1 MAAGQGFKTFTT
13 GEVLTAG
20 DVNGYLMQGINVFTN
35 ATARD
40 AAITAPAEGQFAF
53 TKDNNS
59 LWYYDGAA
67 WVASGA
73 TGDIEGVT
81 AGVGISGGGTSG
93 TVTVTNS
100 MATAIDAKG
109 DLVPGTGADTF
120 ARLAVGAND
129 TVLTADSSTATGLK
143 WAAAA
148 ASGSTNVAGKNG
160 VLNSQFNV
168 WQRGT
173 TVASGNSYG
182 ADRWQQARQASVSGL
197 TVSRQATGDTTN
209 LPFIQYCAR
218 VQRDSGNTSTNGVY
232 FGQPFETLNSLQYA
246 GKTVTM
252 SFYARKGANYSPT
265 SSNLNVFLE
274 TGTGTDQNAIAGS
287 YTGSA
292 KPINQTITL
301 TTTWQRFSYSATLGS
316 TVTEVMPWFEMIPT
330 GTAGAADYY
339 EITGVQVEI
348 AGSASAY
355 SPNTSTYQAELAAC
369 QRYFLKY
376 GGNQINETFP
386 GMLLSYSTTQGE
398 GPIALKSTMRTTPT
412 IAFSTLKV
420 SDVASYN
427 LAVTN
432 LTITSGN
439 SSGDA
444 AYLVFTVASGATS
457 GKTNVLRTDGS
468 TAGFL
473 TFSAEL

>member
-1 MAAGQGFKTFTT
+1 MATT
-13 GEVLTAG
+13 TPNFGWTVPTSSDL
-20 DVNGYLMQGINVFTN
+20 VKNG
-35 ATARD
+35 
-40 AAITAPAEGQFAF
+40 
-53 TKDNNS
+53 
-59 LWYYDGAA
+59 
-67 WVASGA
+67 
-73 TGDIEGVT
+73 
-81 AGVGISGGGTSG
+81 
-93 TVTVTNS
+93 
-100 MATAIDAKG
+100 ATAIETLGDGIDASLVDLKG
-109 DLVPGTGADTF
+109 GTTGQ
-120 ARLAVGAND
+120 
-129 TVLTADSSTATGLK
+129 VLSKATNTDMDFSWITPSAGS
-143 WAAAA
+143 
-148 ASGSTNVAGKNG
+148 SGSSNVAGKNG
-160 VLNSQFNV
+160 VLNSNFSV

-173 TVASGNSYG
+173 SVASGNSYG

-316 TVTEVMPWFEMIPT
+316 TITEVMPWFEMIPT

-339 EITGVQVEI
+339 EITGVQLEI
-348 AGSASAY
+348 ASSASAY
-355 SPNTSTYQAELAAC
+355 SPNAPTYQAELAAC
-369 QRYFLKY
+369 YRYFQKF
-376 GGNQINETFP
+376 GGTQTNESFP
-386 GMLLSYSTTQGE
+386 YTGFSYSTTQGE
-398 GPIALKSTMRTTPT
+398 GPLTHKGTMRTTPSLS
-412 IAFSTLKV
+412 FSTLKI

-432 LTITSGN
+432 LTLTTSG
-439 SSGDA
+439 SGLDTS
-444 AYLVFTVASGATS
+444 YLVFTVASGTSS
-457 GKTNVLRTDGS
+457 GKINYMRTDAS
-468 TAGFL
+468 TAGYIYL
-473 TFSAEL
+473 NAEL

>member
-129 TVLTADSSTATGLK
+129 TVLTADSTTATGLK
-143 WAAAA
+143 WATPSSGGGMTLISTTTL
-148 ASGSTNVAGKNG
+148 SGSSITLSSIPQTYNEIQLWIVDFDPSTAARFRIAPNG
-160 VLNSQFNV
+160 
-168 WQRGT
+168 GT
-173 TVASGNSYG
+173 TGSDNVSVEYAGGGTASLQGYQGYMRTYN
-182 ADRWQQARQASVSGL
+182 
-197 TVSRQATGDTTN
+197 T
-209 LPFIQYCAR
+209 F
-218 VQRDSGNTSTNGVY
+218 NTSPTNTIIAVFPAY
-232 FGQPFETLNSLQYA
+232 
-246 GKTVTM
+246 
-252 SFYARKGANYSPT
+252 T
-265 SSNLNVFLE
+265 S
-274 TGTGTDQNAIAGS
+274 
-287 YTGSA
+287 
-292 KPINQTITL
+292 
-301 TTTWQRFSYSATLGS
+301 
-316 TVTEVMPWFEMIPT
+316 
-330 GTAGAADYY
+330 TAGRK
-339 EITGVQVEI
+339 
-348 AGSASAY
+348 SAY
-355 SPNTSTYQAELAAC
+355 
-369 QRYFLKY
+369 
-376 GGNQINETFP
+376 
-386 GMLLSYSTTQGE
+386 M
-398 GPIALKSTMRTTPT
+398 
-412 IAFSTLKV
+412 
-420 SDVASYN
+420 
-427 LAVTN
+427 
-432 LTITSGN
+432 
-439 SSGDA
+439 
-444 AYLVFTVASGATS
+444 
-457 GKTNVLRTDGS
+457 

-473 TFSAEL
+473 DGGGGNRTEGIFCKVESSPMTSLVLSPDAGTFSGGTAYLYGVK